1 MSMISGTPFRNKGI
15 IVTGGGTGLGREL
28 CLKLSQYGARI
39 YTFGRTEATLRETKR
54 IVSES
59 GGELEYNVLDIRKY
73 DLVNEFVKNAF
84 QNDEISGLVNN
95 AAGNFISKTEDLSM
109 NAFKSVIDIV
119 LMGSINTSIQVA
131 REWMER
137 GKKGSVVNILTSYAD
152 TGSAYVT
159 PSAAAKGGLR
169 AFTKSVAVEWGP
181 KGIRANGVAPGPFKT
196 EGAWKNLIPDESYER
211 ALMEKNPM
219 KRLGTKKEISELI
232 SYLLSDYSSFINGEV
247 ITIDGGEWI
256 QGAGQ
261 FNMLSQLG
269 DDVWEVIKNSRV
281 KKE

>member
-1 MSMISGTPFRNKGI
+1 MISGTPFRNKGI

-28 CLKLSQYGARI
+28 CLKLSRYGARI
-39 YTFGRTEATLRETKR
+39 YTFGRTETNLSETKR

>member
-1 MSMISGTPFRNKGI
+1 MISGTPFRNKGI

-28 CLKLSQYGARI
+28 CLKLSRYGARI
-39 YTFGRTEATLRETKR
+39 YTFGRTETNLRETKR

-84 QNDEISGLVNN
+84 QNDDISGLVNN

-109 NAFKSVIDIV
+109 NAFKSVVEIV

-181 KGIRANGVAPGPFKT
+181 KGIRTNGVAPGPFKT

-211 ALMEKNPM
+211 VLMEKNPM
-219 KRLGTKKEISELI
+219 KRLGTTKEISELI

>member
-1 MSMISGTPFRNKGI
+1 MISGTPFRNKGI

-28 CLKLSQYGARI
+28 CLKLSRYGARI
-39 YTFGRTEATLRETKR
+39 YTFGRTETNLSETKR

-109 NAFKSVIDIV
+109 NAFKSVVDIV

-181 KGIRANGVAPGPFKT
+181 KGIRTNGVAPGPFKT

-211 ALMEKNPM
+211 VLMEKNPM
-219 KRLGTKKEISELI
+219 KRLGTTKEISELI

>member
-1 MSMISGTPFRNKGI
+1 MISGTPFRNKGI

-28 CLKLSQYGARI
+28 CLKLSRYGARI
-39 YTFGRTEATLRETKR
+39 YTFGRTETNLRETKR

-196 EGAWKNLIPDESYER
+196 EGAWKNLNLDESYER
-211 ALMEKNPM
+211 VLMEKNPM
-219 KRLGTKKEISELI
+219 KRLGTKNEISELI

-269 DDVWEVIKNSRV
+269 DDVWKAIRNSRV